1 MAKKTFENDDNLPA
15 LPLPSLKNTLD
26 LYLQSLAPFLTSDE
40 LEKKR
45 KIVQEF
51 GDNEGQILHEKLLQ
65 RSSEKK
71 NWVNSSLTNRAKRVQ
86 NVSFLHGKR
95 IPPRIF
101 FSPQAE
107 VFPRASLPP
116 RGSSLRTSEARA
128 VIETQGG

>member
-40 LEKKR
+40 LEKSR

-71 NWVNSSLTNRAKRVQ
+71 NWVNSSLTNRAKRVKKKFWWLIQ
-86 NVSFLHGKR
+86 LSMLSARLSDACFFGYIWFRAHALLRVRFITRTLH
-95 IPPRIF
+95 
-101 FSPQAE
+101 
-107 VFPRASLPP
+107 
-116 RGSSLRTSEARA
+116 
-128 VIETQGG
+128 

>member
-40 LEKKR
+40 LEKSR

-51 GDNEGQILHEKLLQ
+51 GDNEGQILQEKLLQ

-71 NWVNSSLTNRAKRVQ
+71 NWVNSSLTNRAKRVKK
-86 NVSFLHGKR
+86 NFWWL
-95 IPPRIF
+95 I
-101 FSPQAE
+101 
-107 VFPRASLPP
+107 
-116 RGSSLRTSEARA
+116 
-128 VIETQGG
+128 

>member
-40 LEKKR
+40 LEKSR

-51 GDNEGQILHEKLLQ
+51 GDNEGQILQEKLLQ

-86 NVSFLHGKR
+86 KVFFFYFLC
-95 IPPRIF
+95 
-101 FSPQAE
+101 
-107 VFPRASLPP
+107 
-116 RGSSLRTSEARA
+116 
-128 VIETQGG
+128 

>member
-51 GDNEGQILHEKLLQ
+51 GDNEGQILQEKLLQ

-71 NWVNSSLTNRAKRVQ
+71 NWVNSSLTNRAKRVKKKFWWLIQ
-86 NVSFLHGKR
+86 LSML
-95 IPPRIF
+95 
-101 FSPQAE
+101 S
-107 VFPRASLPP
+107 
-116 RGSSLRTSEARA
+116 ARLLD
-128 VIETQGG
+128 E

>member
-1 MAKKTFENDDNLPA
+1 M
-15 LPLPSLKNTLD
+15 S
-26 LYLQSLAPFLTSDE
+26 
-40 LEKKR
+40 
-45 KIVQEF
+45 I
-51 GDNEGQILHEKLLQ
+51 
-65 RSSEKK
+65 
-71 NWVNSSLTNRAKRVQ
+71 SSLLHQRIDYPIMNQSIIVDVHHQYIVALNECRSCGFLFLLLRRNILLIQFIKTLR

-128 VIETQGG
+128 VIETQGVFDKVDFAKLFFLFCGANFERSLK